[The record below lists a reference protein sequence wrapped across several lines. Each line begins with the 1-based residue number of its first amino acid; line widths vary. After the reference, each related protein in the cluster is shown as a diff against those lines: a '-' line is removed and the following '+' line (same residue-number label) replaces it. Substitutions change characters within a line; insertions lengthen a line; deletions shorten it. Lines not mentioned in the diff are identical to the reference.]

1 MATKPANFTVTLGDL
16 EKILEQIRIAEY
28 HAATGILAHP
38 DGTPISALLPSGL
51 RTVDGSY
58 NSLLP
63 GQELLGAAD
72 QIMPRL
78 LEPEFLNDADGDVM
92 PLGPEGSGAPIITNT
107 NYDSHISVADA
118 DPRIISNLISDQTLG
133 NFSAIF
139 KALELAGSADPMAD
153 TAEILAVADPA
164 ARLLLAE
171 SKGLDISA
179 NGSITIENLSPDIGL
194 SPSFNGWMTLFG
206 QFFDHGLDLIPKE
219 GNGTVYIPLQ
229 PDDPL
234 YVEGGPNFMALTR
247 AATVT
252 TAGADGIMGTADD
265 QTHETINTTTPFVD
279 QNQTYTSHPSHQVF
293 LREYMTH
300 PVTGQ
305 TIATGHLLDGANGGI
320 ANWGEV
326 KAQAISMLGI
336 ELSDHDVLNVPLLR
350 TDPYGKFIPGA
361 NGYAQIITGVG
372 VDGVAN
378 TEDDIVV
385 EGDPLAPVSP
395 SAVGA
400 LRTGHAFLDDI
411 AHNAVPGMVDDDR
424 NPGTPA
430 VLKTADADTDTGN
443 ALVPNAFGVNTTY
456 DNELLDRHYITG
468 DGRGNENIGLTTV
481 HTVFH
486 SEHNR
491 LVEDYKQTILSSGD
505 LGTLNDWLLVPVGA
519 VPTTQPEI
527 DALVWNGE
535 RLFQA
540 GRFVTEM
547 EYQHLVF
554 EEFARKVQP
563 AIDPFVFSASPDLDP
578 AIVAEFAH
586 VVYRFGHSMLRETV
600 DRLDVNNQIV
610 DADPNTEG
618 AQQIGLIEAFL
629 NPVAFDQD
637 GAVSAEVAAGQI
649 IRGMTKQ
656 IGNEIDEFV
665 TDALRNN
672 LVGLPLDL
680 GALNIARGRD
690 TGVPSL
696 NNARAQFFEATG
708 DSRLTPYTSWTDFAT
723 HMKNPMSVINFI
735 AAYGTHTSITSA
747 LTIVD
752 KRDAAM
758 ALVLGDQTI
767 DPDGIPGTGDETV
780 IAAPADRLDYLNST
794 GSWAGVETGLNLVD
808 FWIGGLAEEKQEFGG
823 MLGATFNFVFETQME
838 NLQNGDRFYYL
849 SRTQGM
855 NLLNQLEG
863 NSFAALVMRNTDLG
877 ETGQGH
883 IPGLIFDTPNAILE
897 VVQAVQIG
905 DDPNWGNPVM
915 DIIKPLF
922 IRTGFNAEDGNN
934 HFLQYNG
941 SDHIVLG
948 GSELSDTLIG
958 GLGIDTLWGDGGND
972 RLDGGYEA
980 DKVYGG
986 DGDDIITNL
995 GGDDFLFGDD
1005 GNDVI
1010 HMGSGIVLGFGGRG
1024 NDFVMTGPD
1033 TQEVFAG
1040 EGDDFVLGNNG
1051 GDLLLGNEGND
1062 WIEGGEGFDT
1072 LAGENSELFFNS
1084 PIIGHDVL
1092 NGQGNDTDYDGESG
1106 DDIMFQG
1113 PGIQRSNGMAGFDW
1127 AVHKSD
1133 PNGADS
1139 DLGIPIFVNQ
1149 EAVILRD
1156 RFDLVEGLSGWVHD
1170 DVLTGRQV
1178 VTGAIGVGG
1187 AAAEFDEFDKWESFS
1202 NTLLQSSVDRIV
1214 GFDALVAHLD
1224 RVQVAW
1230 AGETKTVVVMDETA
1244 VSRTGVD
1251 TASFVSDTAADI
1263 LLGGGGNDRFMGKA
1277 GNDIID
1283 GDKWLNVRL
1292 AISGVPDHPEA
1303 TADTLNGVVYDNLT
1317 GEVLFGGRPLNSMM
1331 LDRTL
1336 NPGQLSIV
1344 REIIDGDEGNTGID
1358 TAVYRDLR
1366 ENYSV
1371 VREADG
1377 SITVTHLVAAPA
1389 GGGNNNDIFDGSDRL
1404 FNIERLE
1411 FADLT
1416 VTVNGT
1422 NTPPVG
1428 ELLITG
1434 LVREDATLTASVQF
1448 FDPDEIEPGS
1458 MSFTWQMMTG
1468 TAGVDA
1474 LWVDVGT
1481 GQTFVPGDAQVERP
1495 LRVIATYVDG
1505 LGVNESVTSS
1515 ATGPVQNV
1523 NDAPTGLV
1531 SIDDIS
1537 PVVTQ
1542 TLFVSNTL
1550 ADADGMGPVGYQWQS
1565 STNGVDWSDI
1575 VGETGTSYTAATVGV
1590 QLRVAASY
1598 TDARGANETV
1608 LSSPVTAVV
1617 AAYNVI
1623 TGTAG
1628 VDGLTGTDLP
1638 DHILG
1643 LASNDF
1649 LSGGLGNDLLD
1660 GGTGDDTMV
1669 GGDGNDTYVLDS
1681 LSDVIIETATGGVDT
1696 VLSSLAA
1703 YTLGANLENAT
1714 LTGNANTRLAG
1725 NDLDNVLT
1733 GNSGNNR
1740 LVGGNGNDT
1749 VIGNGGADTLHGGTG
1764 ADYLDGS
1771 GGNDIY
1777 LVDDAGDVVFE
1788 AFNAGTD
1795 EVQATIAAYTL
1806 TDNVENL
1813 RFTGLGSFS
1822 GTGNGL
1828 NNRLTS
1834 GSGDD
1839 TLDGGAGVDTM
1850 LGGTGN
1856 DTYHVDNTSD
1866 FINEALLGGVDTVFT
1881 TTSYS
1886 LGRNVE
1892 NLVSTNATGATL
1904 RGNALSNQITG
1915 GSGADNIFGA
1925 NGNDTIEGGAGNDTM
1940 AGGGNS
1946 DVFVFN
1952 AGFGADTIN
1961 GFDSNPLDGQDLLDI
1976 SGLGISAATFGTEV
1990 SITGVVGTGTVVSF
2004 TGSADSIT
2012 LIGVNAANVTAQ
2024 DFVLA

>member
-1 MATKPANFTVTLGDL
+1 
-16 EKILEQIRIAEY
+16 
-28 HAATGILAHP
+28 
-38 DGTPISALLPSGL
+38 
-51 RTVDGSY
+51 
-58 NSLLP
+58 
-63 GQELLGAAD
+63 
-72 QIMPRL
+72 
-78 LEPEFLNDADGDVM
+78 
-92 PLGPEGSGAPIITNT
+92 
-107 NYDSHISVADA
+107 
-118 DPRIISNLISDQTLG
+118 
-133 NFSAIF
+133 
-139 KALELAGSADPMAD
+139 
-153 TAEILAVADPA
+153 
-164 ARLLLAE
+164 
-171 SKGLDISA
+171 
-179 NGSITIENLSPDIGL
+179 
-194 SPSFNGWMTLFG
+194 
-206 QFFDHGLDLIPKE
+206 
-219 GNGTVYIPLQ
+219 
-229 PDDPL
+229 
-234 YVEGGPNFMALTR
+234 
-247 AATVT
+247 
-252 TAGADGIMGTADD
+252 
-265 QTHETINTTTPFVD
+265 
-279 QNQTYTSHPSHQVF
+279 
-293 LREYMTH
+293 
-300 PVTGQ
+300 
-305 TIATGHLLDGANGGI
+305 
-320 ANWGEV
+320 
-326 KAQAISMLGI
+326 
-336 ELSDHDVLNVPLLR
+336 
-350 TDPYGKFIPGA
+350 
-361 NGYAQIITGVG
+361 
-372 VDGVAN
+372 
-378 TEDDIVV
+378 
-385 EGDPLAPVSP
+385 
-395 SAVGA
+395 
-400 LRTGHAFLDDI
+400 
-411 AHNAVPGMVDDDR
+411 
-424 NPGTPA
+424 
-430 VLKTADADTDTGN
+430 
-443 ALVPNAFGVNTTY
+443 
-456 DNELLDRHYITG
+456 
-468 DGRGNENIGLTTV
+468 
-481 HTVFH
+481 
-486 SEHNR
+486 
-491 LVEDYKQTILSSGD
+491 
-505 LGTLNDWLLVPVGA
+505 
-519 VPTTQPEI
+519 
-527 DALVWNGE
+527 
-535 RLFQA
+535 
-540 GRFVTEM
+540 
-547 EYQHLVF
+547 
-554 EEFARKVQP
+554 
-563 AIDPFVFSASPDLDP
+563 
-578 AIVAEFAH
+578 
-586 VVYRFGHSMLRETV
+586 
-600 DRLDVNNQIV
+600 
-610 DADPNTEG
+610 
-618 AQQIGLIEAFL
+618 
-629 NPVAFDQD
+629 
-637 GAVSAEVAAGQI
+637 
-649 IRGMTKQ
+649 
-656 IGNEIDEFV
+656 
-665 TDALRNN
+665 
-672 LVGLPLDL
+672 
-680 GALNIARGRD
+680 
-690 TGVPSL
+690 
-696 NNARAQFFEATG
+696 
-708 DSRLTPYTSWTDFAT
+708 
-723 HMKNPMSVINFI
+723 
-735 AAYGTHTSITSA
+735 
-747 LTIVD
+747 
-752 KRDAAM
+752 
-758 ALVLGDQTI
+758 
-767 DPDGIPGTGDETV
+767 
-780 IAAPADRLDYLNST
+780 
-794 GSWAGVETGLNLVD
+794 
-808 FWIGGLAEEKQEFGG
+808 
-823 MLGATFNFVFETQME
+823 
-838 NLQNGDRFYYL
+838 
-849 SRTQGM
+849 
-855 NLLNQLEG
+855 
-863 NSFAALVMRNTDLG
+863 MRNTDLG

-897 VVQAVQIG
+897 VIQAVQIG
-905 DDPNWGNPVM
+905 DDPTWGNPVL

-941 SDHIVLG
+941 ADHIVLG

-1024 NDFVMTGPD
+1024 NDFIMTGPD

-1062 WIEGGEGFDT
+1062 WLEGGEGFDT

-1084 PIIGHDVL
+1084 PIVGHDVL

-1106 DDIMFQG
+1106 DDIMFQSS
-1113 PGIQRSNGMAGFDW
+1113 GIQRSNGMAGFDW
-1127 AVHKSD
+1127 AVHKGD

-1178 VTGAIGVGG
+1178 VTGANGVGG

-1202 NTLLQSSVDRIV
+1202 NTLLQSAVDRID

-1224 RVQVAW
+1224 RVQVTW

-1244 VSRTGVD
+1244 VARTGVD

-1292 AISGVPDHPEA
+1292 AISGVLDHPAA
-1303 TADTLNGVVYDNLT
+1303 TADTLTGPVYDNLT

-1344 REIIDGDEGNTGID
+1344 REILDGDEGNTGID

-1377 SITVTHLVAAPA
+1377 SITVTHLVAAPV

-1416 VTVNGT
+1416 VTVNGA
-1422 NTPPVG
+1422 NSAPVG

-1434 LVREDATLTASVQF
+1434 LVREDATLSASVQF
-1448 FDPDEIEPGS
+1448 SDEDLIEPGS
-1458 MSFTWQMMTG
+1458 MVFTWQMMTG
-1468 TAGVDA
+1468 TLGVDE
-1474 LWVDVGT
+1474 LWLDVGT
-1481 GQTFVPGDAQVERP
+1481 GQNFVPGDAQVERP

-1515 ATGPVQNV
+1515 ATAPVQNV

-1542 TLFVSNTL
+1542 TLFVSNSL
-1550 ADADGMGPVGYQWQS
+1550 ADADGMGVVGYQWQS

-1575 VGETGTSYTAATVGV
+1575 VGETGNSYTAATVGV

-1598 TDARGANETV
+1598 TDVRGANETV
-1608 LSSPVTAVV
+1608 FSSPVTAVV

-1628 VDGLTGTDLP
+1628 VDGLNGTDLP

-1643 LASNDF
+1643 LASDDF

-1660 GGTGDDTMV
+1660 GGTGNDTMV

-1696 VLSSLAA
+1696 VLSSLTE

-1714 LTGNANTRLAG
+1714 LTGTANTRLVG

-1749 VIGNGGADTLHGGTG
+1749 VIGNGGADTLNGGSG
-1764 ADYLDGS
+1764 ADHLDGS

-1795 EVQATIAAYTL
+1795 EVQATMATYTL

-1886 LGRNVE
+1886 LGSNVE

-1904 RGNALSNQITG
+1904 RGNGLANQITG
-1915 GSGADNIFGA
+1915 GSGADSIFGG

-1940 AGGGNS
+1940 AGGGNN

-1961 GFDSNPLDGQDLLDI
+1961 GFDSNPLNGQDLLDI
-1976 SGLGISAATFGTEV
+1976 SGLGISAATFGAEV
-1990 SITGVVGTGTVVSF
+1990 NITGVVGTGTVVSF
-2004 TGSADSIT
+2004 TGSADTIT
-2012 LIGVNAANVTAQ
+2012 LIGVNAANVTQQ
-2024 DFVLA
+2024 DFILA